1 MIKVGI
7 MGGSGYTGE
16 ILVGLLLRHP
26 EVKIAFVTSGSHK
39 NEKISDV
46 YPHLE
51 GVTDISYKAPDIEK
65 LAKEADVVF
74 LALPN
79 GMAMNIAPKILEA
92 ASKVID
98 LSADYR
104 FKDPKVFK
112 EWYKMDHAS
121 KNLLAKAVYGLPEI
135 EKVSGA
141 KLVANPGCYATAS
154 ILGLYPLVKEGLIDT
169 DSIVVDAKSGLSGAG
184 KSLTDDTHYPNCN
197 EGISAY
203 KVAAHRHTPEIEQ
216 ALMCDT
222 SGQALGGGIKI
233 AFTPHLIPMT
243 RGILSTIYA
252 KASKPVDENKLTKIY
267 KDLYKGTHFIRVL
280 EGKLP
285 STKYVNGTNYCDIAV
300 KYDKRTN
307 NIIVLSAIDN
317 LVKGASGQALQNM
330 NIMFGLPE
338 TMGLELIA
346 VYP

>member
-1 MIKVGI
+1 MIKVGV

-26 EVKIAFVTSGSHK
+26 EVKLAFVTSGSHK
-39 NEKISDV
+39 NEKISDI

-51 GVTDISYKAPDIEK
+51 GITDITYKAPDIEK

-79 GMAMNIAPKILEA
+79 GMAMNIAPKILEVGA
-92 ASKVID
+92 KVID

-104 FKDPKVFK
+104 FKDAKIFK
-112 EWYKMDHAS
+112 EWYKMDHSS

-141 KLVANPGCYATAS
+141 KLIANPGCYATAS
-154 ILGLYPLVKEGLIDT
+154 ILGLYPLIKEGLIDT
-169 DSIVVDAKSGLSGAG
+169 DSIVVDAKSGVSGAG

-203 KVAAHRHTPEIEQ
+203 KVASHRHIPEIEQ
-216 ALMCDT
+216 AL
-222 SGQALGGGIKI
+222 GGDIKI
-233 AFTPHLIPMT
+233 TFTPHLTPMT

-252 KASKPVDENKLTKIY
+252 KATKSVDEKMLTKTFKDIY
-267 KDLYKGTHFIRVL
+267 KKTHFIRVL

-285 STKYVNGTNYCDIAV
+285 STKYVSGTNYCDIAV

-330 NIMFGLPE
+330 NIIFGLPE
-338 TMGLELIA
+338 TTGLELIA
-346 VYP
+346 IYP

>member
-7 MGGSGYTGE
+7 IGGSGYTGE

-26 EVKIAFVTSGSHK
+26 EVKLVFVTSESHK
-39 NEKISDV
+39 NQKISDV

-51 GVTDISYKAPDIEK
+51 GITDLTYKAPDIEK
-65 LAKEADVVF
+65 LAKEVDVVF

-79 GMAMNIAPKILEA
+79 GMAMNIAPKILKA
-92 ASKVID
+92 GANVID

-104 FKDPKVFK
+104 FKDAKVFK
-112 EWYKMDHAS
+112 EWYKMEHSS
-121 KNLLAKAVYGLPEI
+121 KNLLSKAAYGLPEI

-141 KLVANPGCYATAS
+141 KLIANPGCYATAS

-169 DSIVVDAKSGLSGAG
+169 DSIIVDAKSGVSGAG
-184 KSLTDDTHYPNCN
+184 KSPTEETHYPNCN
-197 EGISAY
+197 EAISAY
-203 KVAAHRHTPEIEQ
+203 KVASHRHTPEIEQ
-216 ALMCDT
+216 E
-222 SGQALGGGIKI
+222 LGEGIKI
-233 AFTPHLIPMT
+233 TFTPHLTPMT

-252 KASKPVDENKLTKIY
+252 KASKAVDEKKLTKIY
-267 KDLYKGTHFIRVL
+267 KDIYKKTHFIRVL

-285 STKYVNGTNYCDIAV
+285 STKYVYGTNYCDIAV

-338 TMGLELIA
+338 TTGLEQIA

>member
-39 NEKISDV
+39 NEKISDI

-51 GVTDISYKAPDIEK
+51 GITDIIYKAPDIEK
-65 LAKEADVVF
+65 LAKETDVVF

-92 ASKVID
+92 GAKVID

-112 EWYKMDHAS
+112 EWYKMDHTS

-141 KLVANPGCYATAS
+141 KLISNPGCYATAS
-154 ILGLYPLVKEGLIDT
+154 ILGLYPLIKEGLIDI
-169 DSIVVDAKSGLSGAG
+169 DSIVVDAKSGISGAG

-203 KVAAHRHTPEIEQ
+203 KVASHRHTPEIEQ
-216 ALMCDT
+216 E
-222 SGQALGGGIKI
+222 LGSGIKI
-233 AFTPHLIPMT
+233 TFTPHLTPMT

-252 KASKPVDENKLTKIY
+252 KASKPVDEKDLTKIY
-267 KDLYKGTHFIRVL
+267 KDIYKKTHFIRVL

-338 TMGLELIA
+338 TTGLELVP

>member
-1 MIKVGI
+1 MIKVGV

-26 EVKIAFVTSGSHK
+26 EVKLAFVTSSSHE
-39 NEKISDV
+39 NEKISDI

-51 GVTDISYKAPDIEK
+51 GITDLSYKAPDIEK
-65 LAKEADVVF
+65 LTKEADVVF

-92 ASKVID
+92 SSKVID

-104 FKDPKVFK
+104 FKDPKVFM
-112 EWYKMDHAS
+112 EWYKMDHTS
-121 KNLLAKAVYGLPEI
+121 KNLLTKAVYGLPEI

-169 DSIVVDAKSGLSGAG
+169 DSIVVDAKSGVSGAG

-197 EGISAY
+197 DGISAY
-203 KVAAHRHTPEIEQ
+203 KVASHRHTPEIEQ
-216 ALMCDT
+216 AL
-222 SGQALGGGIKI
+222 GGGIKI
-233 AFTPHLIPMT
+233 TFTPHLTPMT

-252 KASKPVDENKLTKIY
+252 KASKPVDEKKLAKIY
-267 KDLYKGTHFIRVL
+267 KDIYKKTHFIRVL

-338 TMGLELIA
+338 TTGLELVP

>member
-16 ILVGLLLRHP
+16 VLVGLLLRHP
-26 EVKIAFVTSGSHK
+26 EVKLAFVTSGSHK
-39 NEKISDV
+39 NEKISDI

-51 GVTDISYKAPDIEK
+51 GITELTYKAPDIEK

-74 LALPN
+74 LAHPN
-79 GMAMNIAPKILEA
+79 GMAMNIAPKILKA
-92 ASKVID
+92 GVKVID

-104 FKDPKVFK
+104 FKDAKVFK
-112 EWYKMDHAS
+112 EWYKMDHSS
-121 KNLLAKAVYGLPEI
+121 KNLLAKAAYGLPEI

-141 KLVANPGCYATAS
+141 KLIANPGCYATAS
-154 ILGLYPLVKEGLIDT
+154 ILGLYPLIKEGLIDT
-169 DSIVVDAKSGLSGAG
+169 DSIVVDAKSGVSGAG

-203 KVAAHRHTPEIEQ
+203 KVASHRHTPEIEQ
-216 ALMCDT
+216 AL
-222 SGQALGGGIKI
+222 GGGLKI
-233 AFTPHLIPMT
+233 TFTPHLTPMT

-252 KASKPVDENKLTKIY
+252 KAKKPVDEKKLTKIFKDIY
-267 KDLYKGTHFIRVL
+267 KKTHFIRVL

-285 STKYVNGTNYCDIAV
+285 STKYVSGTNYCDIAV

-317 LVKGASGQALQNM
+317 LIKGASGQAIQNM

-338 TMGLELIA
+338 TTGLELIA
-346 VYP
+346 IYP

>member
-26 EVKIAFVTSGSHK
+26 EVKLAFVTSGSHK
-39 NEKISDV
+39 NEKISDI

-51 GVTDISYKAPDIEK
+51 GITDLSYKAPDIEK

-92 ASKVID
+92 GVKVID

-104 FKDPKVFK
+104 FKDPNVFK
-112 EWYKMDHAS
+112 EWYKIDHTS
-121 KNLLAKAVYGLPEI
+121 KNLLIKAVYGLPEI
-135 EKVSGA
+135 EKIGGA

-154 ILGLYPLVKEGLIDT
+154 ILGLYPLIKEGLIDK
-169 DSIVVDAKSGLSGAG
+169 DSIIVDAKSGVSGAG

-197 EGISAY
+197 DGISAY
-203 KVAAHRHTPEIEQ
+203 KVASHRHTPEIEQ
-216 ALMCDT
+216 AL
-222 SGQALGGGIKI
+222 GGGMKI
-233 AFTPHLIPMT
+233 TFTPHLTPMT

-252 KASKPVDENKLTKIY
+252 KVSKPVDEKKLTKIF
-267 KDLYKGTHFIRVL
+267 KDIYKGTHFIRVL

>member
-1 MIKVGI
+1 
-7 MGGSGYTGE
+7 
-16 ILVGLLLRHP
+16 
-26 EVKIAFVTSGSHK
+26 VTSGSHK
-39 NEKISDV
+39 NEKISDI

-79 GMAMNIAPKILEA
+79 GMAMNIAPKILESGA
-92 ASKVID
+92 KVID

-112 EWYKMDHAS
+112 EWYKMDHTS
-121 KNLLAKAVYGLPEI
+121 KNLLTKAAYGLPEI

-141 KLVANPGCYATAS
+141 KLIANPGCYATAS
-154 ILGLYPLVKEGLIDT
+154 ILGLYPLIKEGLIDT
-169 DSIVVDAKSGLSGAG
+169 DSIVVDAKSGVSGAG

-216 ALMCDT
+216 E
-222 SGQALGGGIKI
+222 LGSGIKI
-233 AFTPHLIPMT
+233 TFTPHLTPMT

-252 KASKPVDENKLTKIY
+252 KANKPVDEKKLTKIY
-267 KDLYKGTHFIRVL
+267 KDIYKKTHFIRVL
-280 EGKLP
+280 DGKLP
-285 STKYVNGTNYCDIAV
+285 STKYVSGTNFCDIAV

-317 LVKGASGQALQNM
+317 LVKGASGQAIQNM

-338 TMGLELIA
+338 TTGLELIA
-346 VYP
+346 IYP

>member
-1 MIKVGI
+1 MIKVGV

-26 EVKIAFVTSGSHK
+26 EVKLAFVTSGSHK
-39 NEKISDV
+39 NEKISDI

-51 GVTDISYKAPDIEK
+51 GITDITYKAPDIEK

-79 GMAMNIAPKILEA
+79 GMAMNIAPKILEVGA
-92 ASKVID
+92 KVID

-104 FKDPKVFK
+104 FKDAKIFK
-112 EWYKMDHAS
+112 EWYKMDHSS

-141 KLVANPGCYATAS
+141 KLIANPGCYATAS
-154 ILGLYPLVKEGLIDT
+154 ILGLYPLIKEGLIDT
-169 DSIVVDAKSGLSGAG
+169 DSIVVDAKSGVSGAG

-203 KVAAHRHTPEIEQ
+203 KVASHRHIPEIEQ
-216 ALMCDT
+216 AL
-222 SGQALGGGIKI
+222 GGDIKI
-233 AFTPHLIPMT
+233 TFTPHLTPMT

-252 KASKPVDENKLTKIY
+252 KATKSVDEKMLTKTFKDIY
-267 KDLYKGTHFIRVL
+267 KKTHFIRVL

-285 STKYVNGTNYCDIAV
+285 STKYVSGTNYCDIAV

-338 TMGLELIA
+338 TTGLELIA
-346 VYP
+346 IYP

>member
-26 EVKIAFVTSGSHK
+26 EVQLSFVTSGSHK

-51 GVTDISYKAPDIEK
+51 GITDISYKAPDIEK
-65 LAKEADVVF
+65 LAKDADIVF

-92 ASKVID
+92 GAKVID

-112 EWYKMDHAS
+112 EWYKMDHLS
-121 KNLLAKAVYGLPEI
+121 KSLLSKAVYGLPEI

-169 DSIVVDAKSGLSGAG
+169 DSIIVDAKSGVSGAG

-216 ALMCDT
+216 E
-222 SGQALGGGIKI
+222 LGSDIKI
-233 AFTPHLIPMT
+233 TFTPHLTPMT

-252 KASKPVDENKLTKIY
+252 KASKPVDEKKLTKIF
-267 KDLYKGTHFIRVL
+267 KDIYKGTHFIRVL

-338 TMGLELIA
+338 TTGLELIA

>member
-26 EVKIAFVTSGSHK
+26 EVKLAFVTSGSHK

-92 ASKVID
+92 GAKVID

-112 EWYKMDHAS
+112 EWYKMDHTS
-121 KNLLAKAVYGLPEI
+121 KNLLTKAAYGLPEI

-141 KLVANPGCYATAS
+141 KLIANPGCYATAS
-154 ILGLYPLVKEGLIDT
+154 ILGLYPLIKEGLIDT
-169 DSIVVDAKSGLSGAG
+169 DSIVVDAKSGVSGAG

-197 EGISAY
+197 DGISAY
-203 KVAAHRHTPEIEQ
+203 KVASHRHTPEIEQ
-216 ALMCDT
+216 AL
-222 SGQALGGGIKI
+222 GGGMKI
-233 AFTPHLIPMT
+233 TFTPHLTPMT

-252 KASKPVDENKLTKIY
+252 KAKKPVDEKKLTKIFKDVY
-267 KDLYKGTHFIRVL
+267 KKTHFIRVL

-285 STKYVNGTNYCDIAV
+285 STKYVSGTNNCDIAV

-338 TMGLELIA
+338 TTGLELIA
-346 VYP
+346 IYP